1 MGFPDRKKSKQTTE
15 KKCARCGRRIRRY
28 EKYAVI
34 DGKPYCEKCAQAK
47 KDWDFLEFLAMIED

>member
-1 MGFPDRKKSKQTTE
+1 MGFVYQNKTKQAPE
-15 KKCARCGRRIRRY
+15 KKCGRCGKRIRRY

-47 KDWDFLEFLAMIED
+47 KDWEFLEFLAMIED